1 MVLVRDVMTTDI
13 VTIDVGNSLQEAVV
27 KLLEHGVGS
36 VIVLKDGE
44 PAGLITETDALTAA
58 ARTGKPLSSIPLGPL
73 CERPVVTTSPG
84 RTVKHVADRM
94 LAEDVKKFPVLDDLD
109 IVGIV
114 TLTDIVVS
122 LSDIESEARELAERH
137 YDWESG

>member
-13 VTIDVGNSLQEAVV
+13 VTIDVEASLQAAVE

-44 PAGLITETDALTAA
+44 PAGLVTETDTLTAA
-58 ARTGKPLSSIPLGPL
+58 ARTGKPLAEIPLRPL
-73 CERPVVTTSPG
+73 CERPVVTTNPD
-84 RTVKHVADRM
+84 RTVTHVAGRM
-94 LAEDVKKFPVLDDLD
+94 LEEDVKKFPVLDGLD

-114 TLTDIVVS
+114 TLTDVVVS
-122 LSDIESEARELAERH
+122 LSDIRSEARELAERH
-137 YDWESG
+137 YDWESD